1 MSFMSEVK
9 KKNKISIA
17 YLIPLAIFLGLA
29 AFFMIGLG
37 KDPRVL
43 PTAYQD
49 KPIPAFTVTDL
60 FDSKTKFSPD
70 MMKGKVWML
79 NVWSTWC
86 MPCKQEH
93 PFLVGLKRAGVE
105 TPIVGLVYRDSTS
118 AARAM
123 LAQSGNPY
131 DLAVYEEGTK
141 TSIDL
146 GVTGVPET
154 FIVDKNGII
163 RMKYSYP
170 ILDDAWNEQIRPLI
184 EKLEAEPYP
193 AEAAK

>member
-1 MSFMSEVK
+1 MSEVK
-9 KKNKISIA
+9 KKRKVSIA

-49 KPIPAFTVTDL
+49 KPMPAFTVSNL
-60 FDSKTKFSPD
+60 FNADEKFSPD
-70 MMKGKVWML
+70 MMKGRVWML

-86 MPCKQEH
+86 LPCKQEH
-93 PFLVGLKRAGVE
+93 PFLVALKRSGVE
-105 TPIVGLVYRDSTS
+105 TPIVGLVYRDSPS
-118 AARAM
+118 AAKAM
-123 LAQSGNPY
+123 LAQGGNPY
-131 DLAVYEEGTK
+131 DAVVYEEGTR

-154 FIVDKNGII
+154 FIVDKNGVI

-170 ILDDAWNEQIRPLI
+170 ILDEAWRTQIRPLI
-184 EKLEAEPYP
+184 EKLEAEPYNS
-193 AEAAK
+193 EAAK